1 MVLSFMLGPL
11 LEKNLIQA
19 LSMSGGS
26 PLIFV
31 QRGLAVALLLT
42 AGALLIVS
50 LWLMQTTVKRVE
62 QATAEG
68 AQL

>member
-1 MVLSFMLGPL
+1 
-11 LEKNLIQA
+11 
-19 LSMSGGS
+19 MSGGS

-31 QRGLAVALLLT
+31 QRGLAVALLLL